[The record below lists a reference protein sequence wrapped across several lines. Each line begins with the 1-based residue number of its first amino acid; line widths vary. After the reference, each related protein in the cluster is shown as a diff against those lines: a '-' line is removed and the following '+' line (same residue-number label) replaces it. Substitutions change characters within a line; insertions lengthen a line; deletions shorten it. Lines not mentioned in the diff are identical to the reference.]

1 MWRNQLFRI
10 PAHNKA
16 EEMESFLK
24 REPTLH
30 DVRIFRSRD
39 SLIVG
44 TAMARCSRACG
55 IEEAG
60 PCILRSVSTGSN
72 GEVIWS
78 FIGTGPAFRKFM
90 QRLTDKGI
98 MYKTLELEYDESATS
113 EYVRL
118 FEMGAAPLCETSY
131 TCAGNPELKT
141 YEMAD
146 IAGFYRAFGLKQAY
160 GNPDD
165 IRAELEFISL
175 LLVKELIAISNSDTE
190 SAALCRD
197 ARRKFYSEHLSRW
210 VEALASRVGGNT
222 SKPLYIHLTNLLK
235 MVVLNGGLMG

>member
-1 MWRNQLFRI
+1 
-10 PAHNKA
+10 
-16 EEMESFLK
+16 MESDGSRLAAASAICNLLAKSLTADRQAMYNAVNSLK
-24 REPTLH
+24 RVFE
-30 DVRIFRSRD
+30 
-39 SLIVG
+39 
-44 TAMARCSRACG
+44 AMGMFQESMLSSEIAA
-55 IEEAG
+55 
-60 PCILRSVSTGSN
+60 L
-72 GEVIWS
+72 
-78 FIGTGPAFRKFM
+78 
-90 QRLTDKGI
+90 
-98 MYKTLELEYDESATS
+98 LEYDESATS

-118 FEMGAAPLCETSY
+118 FEMGAVPLCETSY

-160 GNPDD
+160 GTPDD
-165 IRAELEFISL
+165 IRAELEFFSL

-197 ARRKFYSEHLSRW
+197 ASRKFYSEHLSRW
-210 VEALASRVGGNT
+210 VEALASRVGDNT